1 MRKFFFIA
9 TVMGFSLL
17 ANTVNARSW
26 RINHDPEAKADFLS
40 INDAMKSADVAEG
53 DVFYLDPG
61 CRLSGQ
67 TITRQGM
74 TIYGTGNNFEEENPI
89 LRGTTT
95 ISAASVTLIGIRFNG
110 SISAGGSKG
119 TNLRLERCYITGNIN
134 DVNNGLVQNCYII
147 DSRLSCSNNSKIY
160 NNIIICDF
168 NYGNGSS
175 NSSDACPIECNSS
188 LIYNNTIVSSRDNMS
203 SVKYAIRGSNNTIK
217 NNIIINRSN
226 IVGSSGQTYFQYT
239 IKSTSISDGNNIVNN
254 VLSTD
259 EANKFADYPTNKFIG
274 NLPLTDIFV
283 CEGEDGEYYRLK
295 EGSPAIGAGATGNDC
310 GAYGGERPYVKW
322 CRPRHMPYIYDAKI
336 PAMPTDDKLNITL
349 KIKTQDE

>member
-1 MRKFFFIA
+1 MRKIFFIA

-67 TITRQGM
+67 KITRQGM
-74 TIYGTGNNFEEENPI
+74 TFYGTGNNFEEENPI
-89 LRGTTT
+89 LSGTTT
-95 ISAASVTLIGIRFNG
+95 ISAGSVTLIGIRFNG
-110 SISAGGSKG
+110 DISAGGSSC
-119 TNLRLERCYITGNIN
+119 TNHRIERCV
-134 DVNNGLVQNCYII
+134 VNGDIESVYNSLIQNCYIMGFLKI
-147 DSRLSCSNNSKIY
+147 YNNSKIY
-160 NNIIICDF
+160 NNIMELKSDKCTSGV
-168 NYGNGSS
+168 NCSS
-175 NSSDACPIECNSS
+175 SF
-188 LIYNNTIVSSRDNMS
+188 LYNNTIIYKDSYEYYPVS
-203 SVKYAIRGSNNTIK
+203 ANNSTIK
-217 NNIIINRSN
+217 NNIIINTSGRVESN
-226 IVGSSGQTYFQYT
+226 GTTYYQNTISG
-239 IKSTSISDGNNIVNN
+239 TSISSGNNIVNN

-283 CEGEDGEYYRLK
+283 CEGEEGEYYRLK

>member
-1 MRKFFFIA
+1 MRKIFFIA

-61 CRLSGQ
+61 CRLSDQ
-67 TITRQGM
+67 TITRKGV

-89 LRGTTT
+89 LSGTTT
-95 ISAASVTLIGIRFNG
+95 ISASSVTLIGIRFNG
-110 SISAGGSKG
+110 NIDCVDSRS
-119 TNLRLERCYITGNIN
+119 TNKRIERCVVNGYIVDAYNSLIQNCYITGRVSCYNNSKVYNNIMYWASSST
-134 DVNNGLVQNCYII
+134 NNSLNSYQSFICNNTII
-147 DSRLSCSNNSKIY
+147 RGGYEKHIISCSNS
-160 NNIIICDF
+160 
-168 NYGNGSS
+168 
-175 NSSDACPIECNSS
+175 
-188 LIYNNTIVSSRDNMS
+188 
-203 SVKYAIRGSNNTIK
+203 TIK
-217 NNIIINRSN
+217 NNIIINTNSN
-226 IVGSSGQTYFQYT
+226 VASNGTTYYQRT
-239 IKSTSISDGNNIVNN
+239 IDGTSISDGNNIVNN

-283 CEGEDGEYYRLK
+283 CEGEEGERFRLK

-336 PAMPTDDKLNITL
+336 PAMPSDDKLNITL

>member
-61 CRLSGQ
+61 CRLSDQ
-67 TITRQGM
+67 TITRKGV

-89 LRGTTT
+89 LSGTTR
-95 ISAASVTLIGIRFNG
+95 ISASSVTLIGIRFNG
-110 SISAGGSKG
+110 SISAGSSSC
-119 TNLRLERCYITGNIN
+119 TNNRIERCVVTGHIDGVYNSLI
-134 DVNNGLVQNCYII
+134 QNCYIS
-147 DSRLSCSNNSKIY
+147 DGLTCYDNSKIY
-160 NNIIICDF
+160 NNIIERY
-168 NYGNGSS
+168 NS
-175 NSSDACPIECNSS
+175 NTESG
-188 LIYNNTIVSSRDNMS
+188 
-203 SVKYAIRGSNNTIK
+203 YAISSKNSFICNNSVLFRTNNNSYWNDGAIYCRNSTIK
-217 NNIIINRSN
+217 NNIIINTNEHVASD
-226 IVGSSGQTYFQYT
+226 GTTYYQHT
-239 IKSTSISDGNNIVNN
+239 INGIPISCGNNIVNN

-259 EANKFADYPTNKFIG
+259 EANKYADYPTNKYIG

-283 CEGEDGEYYRLK
+283 CEGEEGERFRLK

>member
-53 DVFYLDPG
+53 DVFYLDLG

-67 TITRQGM
+67 TITRKGM
-74 TIYGTGNNFEEENPI
+74 TFYGTGNNFEEENPI
-89 LRGTTT
+89 LSGTTT

-110 SISAGGSKG
+110 SISAGGSEG
-119 TNLRLERCYITGNIN
+119 TNLRLERCVVTGHIQNVYNSLI
-134 DVNNGLVQNCYII
+134 QNCYIS
-147 DSRLSCSNNSKIY
+147 DGLSCNDKSKIY
-160 NNIIICDF
+160 NNIIEKYNSAGEYGYAIESINSFIC
-168 NYGNGSS
+168 N
-175 NSSDACPIECNSS
+175 NSV
-188 LIYNNTIVSSRDNMS
+188 LFRTNNTSHLTDA
-203 SVKYAIRGSNNTIK
+203 AIYCRNSTIK
-217 NNIIINRSN
+217 NNIIINTNEKVASD
-226 IVGSSGQTYFQYT
+226 GTTYYQHT
-239 IKSTSISDGNNIVNN
+239 INGISISNGNNIVNN

-283 CEGEDGEYYRLK
+283 CEGEEGERFRLK

>member
-61 CRLSGQ
+61 CRLSDQ
-67 TITRQGM
+67 TITRKGV

-89 LRGTTT
+89 LSGTTT
-95 ISAASVTLIGIRFNG
+95 ISASSVTLIGIRFNG
-110 SISAGGSKG
+110 NIYCNNYKY
-119 TNLRLERCYITGNIN
+119 TNNRIERCVVEGDIVKMYKSVIQNCYITGF
-134 DVNNGLVQNCYII
+134 VSCY
-147 DSRLSCSNNSKIY
+147 DNSKVY
-160 NNIIICDF
+160 NNIM
-168 NYGNGSS
+168 YGNYSTGTDYPLY
-175 NSSDACPIECNSS
+175 SSDSFIC
-188 LIYNNTIVSSRDNMS
+188 NNTIIRSRT
-203 SVKYAIRGSNNTIK
+203 ATLIRCVNSTIK
-217 NNIIINRSN
+217 NNIIINTN
-226 IVGSSGQTYFQYT
+226 EKVENNGATYYQHT
-239 IKSTSISDGNNIVNN
+239 INGTSISDGNNIVNN

-283 CEGEDGEYYRLK
+283 CEGEEGEYFRLK

-336 PAMPTDDKLNITL
+336 PAMPTNDKLNITL

>member
-1 MRKFFFIA
+1 MRKLFFIA

-61 CRLSGQ
+61 CRLSDQ
-67 TITRQGM
+67 TITRQGV

-89 LRGTTT
+89 LSGTTT
-95 ISAASVTLIGIRFNG
+95 ISASSVTLIGIRFNG
-110 SISAGGSKG
+110 SIFAGSSSC
-119 TNLRLERCYITGNIN
+119 TNLRIERCYITGSITK
-134 DVNNGLVQNCYII
+134 VNNGLVQNCYII
-147 DSRLSCSNNSKIY
+147 GSLSCSNNSKIY

-168 NYGNGSS
+168 QSNGSY
-175 NSSDACPIECNSS
+175 NCPIKCGGS
-188 LIYNNTIVSSRDNMS
+188 LIYNNTIVSSSDNYS
-203 SVKYAIRGSNNTIK
+203 GASYAIEGSNNTIK

-239 IKSTSISDGNNIVNN
+239 IKSTSISSGNNIVNN

-283 CEGEDGEYYRLK
+283 CEGEEGEYYRLK

-336 PAMPTDDKLNITL
+336 PAMPTNDKLNITL

>member
-61 CRLSGQ
+61 CRLSNQ

-74 TIYGTGNNFEEENPI
+74 TFYGTGNNFEEENPI
-89 LRGTTT
+89 LSSTTY
-95 ISAASVTLIGIRFNG
+95 INAASVTLIGIRFNG
-110 SISAGGSKG
+110 GISAGGSKG
-119 TNLRLERCYITGNIN
+119 TNLRIERCYIKGDIKYVDNS
-134 DVNNGLVQNCYII
+134 LVQNCYII
-147 DSRLSCSNNSKIY
+147 GDLSCSNNSKIY

-168 NYGNGSS
+168 YYGN
-175 NSSDACPIECNSS
+175 NANDCPIECNSS
-188 LIYNNTIVSSRDNMS
+188 LIYNNTIVSSSDNHS
-203 SVKYAIRGSNNTIK
+203 GAKYAIKGSNNTIK

-226 IVGSSGQTYFQYT
+226 IVGSSGQTNFQYT
-239 IKSTSISDGNNIVNN
+239 IYSTSISDGNNIVNN

-283 CEGEDGEYYRLK
+283 CEGEEGEYYRLK

>member
-67 TITRQGM
+67 KITRKGM
-74 TIYGTGNNFEEENPI
+74 TFYGTGNNFEEENPI
-89 LRGTTT
+89 LSGTTT

-110 SISAGGSKG
+110 GISTGGSSC
-119 TNLRLERCYITGNIN
+119 TNLRIERCV
-134 DVNNGLVQNCYII
+134 VNGDIDNVYNSLIQNCYIMGFLEI
-147 DSRLSCSNNSKIY
+147 NNNSKIY
-160 NNIIICDF
+160 NNIMELKSDK
-168 NYGNGSS
+168 YSS
-175 NSSDACPIECNSS
+175 GVRCSSSF
-188 LIYNNTIVSSRDNMS
+188 LYNNTIIYKDRYEYYPVS
-203 SVKYAIRGSNNTIK
+203 ANNSTIK
-217 NNIIINRSN
+217 NNIIININGRVESDGTTYYQLT
-226 IVGSSGQTYFQYT
+226 ISG
-239 IKSTSISDGNNIVNN
+239 TSISDGNNIVNN

-283 CEGEDGEYYRLK
+283 CEGEEGEYYRLK

-322 CRPRHMPYIYDAKI
+322 CRPRHMPYIYDAKN

>member
-40 INDAMKSADVAEG
+40 INAAMKSADVAEG
-53 DVFYLDPG
+53 DTFYLDPG

-67 TITRQGM
+67 KITRKGV

-89 LRGTTT
+89 LSGTTT
-95 ISAASVTLIGIRFNG
+95 ISAPSVTLIGIRFNG
-110 SISAGGSKG
+110 EISAGSS
-119 TNLRLERCYITGNIN
+119 TNSNHRIERCV
-134 DVNNGLVQNCYII
+134 VNGDIDNVYNSLIQNCYIMGFLRI
-147 DSRLSCSNNSKIY
+147 GGNSKIY
-160 NNIIICDF
+160 NNIMELKSDKYCA
-168 NYGNGSS
+168 GVTCSS
-175 NSSDACPIECNSS
+175 SF
-188 LIYNNTIVSSRDNMS
+188 LYNNTIIYKDSYEYHPVS
-203 SVKYAIRGSNNTIK
+203 ASNSTIK
-217 NNIIINRSN
+217 NNIIINTSGRVESDGTTYYQHTIN
-226 IVGSSGQTYFQYT
+226 GTSKSS
-239 IKSTSISDGNNIVNN
+239 GNNIVNN

-259 EANKFADYPTNKFIG
+259 EANKYADYPTNKYIG

-283 CEGEDGEYYRLK
+283 CEGEEGEYYRLK

>member
-1 MRKFFFIA
+1 MRKIFFIA

-61 CRLSGQ
+61 CRLSDQ
-67 TITRQGM
+67 TITRKGV

-89 LRGTTT
+89 LSGTTK
-95 ISAASVTLIGIRFNG
+95 ISASSVTLIGIRFNG
-110 SISAGGSKG
+110 DISTDKDY
-119 TNLRLERCYITGNIN
+119 TNLRIERCYIEGGIKTVYNSLI
-134 DVNNGLVQNCYII
+134 QNCYIV
-147 DSRLSCSNNSKIY
+147 CHKSNSINFGYMCKVY
-160 NNIIICDF
+160 NNIMYIT
-168 NYGNGSS
+168 NGS
-175 NSSDACPIECNSS
+175 NGYA
-188 LIYNNTIVSSRDNMS
+188 LIGVICSGAFLYNNTILYNGNKGDYVVRADE
-203 SVKYAIRGSNNTIK
+203 NNTIK
-217 NNIIINRSN
+217 NNIIINTTSK
-226 IVGSSGQTYFQYT
+226 VASDGTTYYQHT
-239 IKSTSISDGNNIVNN
+239 IDGTSISDGNNIVNN

-259 EANKFADYPTNKFIG
+259 EANKFADYPTNKYIG

-283 CEGEDGEYYRLK
+283 CEGEEGERFRLK

>member
-53 DVFYLDPG
+53 DVFYLDQG
-61 CRLSGQ
+61 CRLSDQ
-67 TITRQGM
+67 TITRNGM
-74 TIYGTGNNFEEENPI
+74 TFYGTGNNFEEENPI
-89 LRGTTT
+89 LSGTTK
-95 ISAASVTLIGIRFNG
+95 ISASSVTLIGIRFNG
-110 SISAGGSKG
+110 DISAGNRSC
-119 TNLRLERCYITGNIN
+119 TNNRIERCVVTGHIGGVYNSLI
-134 DVNNGLVQNCYII
+134 QNCYIS
-147 DSRLSCSNNSKIY
+147 DGLECYDNSKIY
-160 NNIIICDF
+160 NNIIER
-168 NYGNGSS
+168 Y
-175 NSSDACPIECNSS
+175 NSTNIR
-188 LIYNNTIVSSRDNMS
+188 L
-203 SVKYAIRGSNNTIK
+203 YAIDSENSFICNNSVLFRSNHSSYLTTEAIYCRNSTIK
-217 NNIIINRSN
+217 NNIIINTNEKVASN
-226 IVGSSGQTYFQYT
+226 GTTYYQYT
-239 IKSTSISDGNNIVNN
+239 INGTSISNGNNIVNN

-259 EANKFADYPTNKFIG
+259 EANKYADYPTNKYIG

-283 CEGEDGEYYRLK
+283 CEGEEGERFRLK

>member
-67 TITRQGM
+67 TITRQGV

-89 LRGTTT
+89 LSGTTT

-110 SISAGGSKG
+110 SISAGGSKC
-119 TNLRLERCYITGNIN
+119 TNLRLERCYIKGEIYSAYNSLI
-134 DVNNGLVQNCYII
+134 QNCFFITDGAISLY
-147 DSRLSCSNNSKIY
+147 DNTKFY
-160 NNIIICDF
+160 NNIV
-168 NYGNGSS
+168 NYYYNDVSS
-175 NSSDACPIECNSS
+175 GDHAIKSENS
-188 LIYNNTIVSSRDNMS
+188 LISNNTIIYCNKKTVTKN
-203 SVKYAIRGSNNTIK
+203 AINCSNSTIK
-217 NNIIINRSN
+217 NNIIINTN
-226 IVGSSGQTYFQYT
+226 DKVANDGTTYYQHT
-239 IKSTSISDGNNIVNN
+239 IYGASISSGNNIVNN

-259 EANKFADYPTNKFIG
+259 EANKYADYPTNKYIG

>member
-1 MRKFFFIA
+1 MRKLFFIA

-61 CRLSGQ
+61 CRLSDQ
-67 TITRQGM
+67 TITRKGV

-89 LRGTTT
+89 LSGTTR
-95 ISAASVTLIGIRFNG
+95 ISASSVTLIGIRFNG
-110 SISAGGSKG
+110 NIDCGDSRS
-119 TNLRLERCYITGNIN
+119 TNNRIERCVVTGHIESVYNSLIQNCYITGR
-134 DVNNGLVQNCYII
+134 VSCY
-147 DSRLSCSNNSKIY
+147 NNSKVY
-160 NNIIICDF
+160 NNIM
-168 NYGNGSS
+168 YWASSSTS
-175 NSSDACPIECNSS
+175 NSSYSYQSFIC
-188 LIYNNTIVSSRDNMS
+188 NNTIIRSRTATLIECVNS
-203 SVKYAIRGSNNTIK
+203 TIK
-217 NNIIINRSN
+217 NNIIINTNGNVASN
-226 IVGSSGQTYFQYT
+226 GTTYYQNT
-239 IKSTSISDGNNIVNN
+239 INGTSISDGNNIVNN

-274 NLPLTDIFV
+274 NLPLTDIFI
-283 CEGEDGEYYRLK
+283 CEGEEGERFRLK

>member
-1 MRKFFFIA
+1 MRKIFFIA

-17 ANTVNARSW
+17 TNTVNARSW

-61 CRLSGQ
+61 CRLSDQ
-67 TITRQGM
+67 KITRQGM
-74 TIYGTGNNFEEENPI
+74 TFYGTGNNFEEENPI
-89 LRGTTT
+89 LSGTTS

-110 SISAGGSKG
+110 SISCGGSSK
-119 TNLRLERCYITGNIN
+119 TNHRIERCYI
-134 DVNNGLVQNCYII
+134 NGRIHSVYNSLIQNCYIS
-147 DSRLSCSNNSKIY
+147 DGLECNDNSKIY
-160 NNIIICDF
+160 NNIIER
-168 NYGNGSS
+168 YNGSTES
-175 NSSDACPIECNSS
+175 GYAIESENSFICNNSVLFRTNNSSHLTTAAIYCRNS
-188 LIYNNTIVSSRDNMS
+188 
-203 SVKYAIRGSNNTIK
+203 TIK
-217 NNIIINRSN
+217 NNIIINTNEKVASD
-226 IVGSSGQTYFQYT
+226 GTTYYQYT
-239 IKSTSISDGNNIVNN
+239 INGTSISNGNNIVNN

-274 NLPLTDIFV
+274 NLPVTDIFV
-283 CEGEDGEYYRLK
+283 CEGEEGERFRLK

>member
-67 TITRQGM
+67 TITRQGV

-89 LRGTTT
+89 LSGTTS
-95 ISAASVTLIGIRFNG
+95 ISATSVTLIGIRFNG
-110 SISAGGSKG
+110 GISTGGKY
-119 TNLRLERCYITGNIN
+119 TNLRIERCYIEGGINSVYNSLIQNCFIINGTVRLCDNTKFYNNIVYYYYN
-134 DVNNGLVQNCYII
+134 DVNSGDHVIRTEN
-147 DSRLSCSNNSKIY
+147 
-160 NNIIICDF
+160 
-168 NYGNGSS
+168 
-175 NSSDACPIECNSS
+175 S
-188 LIYNNTIVSSRDNMS
+188 LISNNTIIYCNKKTVTKN
-203 SVKYAIRGSNNTIK
+203 AIYCSNSTIK
-217 NNIIINRSN
+217 NNIIINTN
-226 IVGSSGQTYFQYT
+226 DKVANDGTTYYQHT
-239 IKSTSISDGNNIVNN
+239 IYGASISSGNNIVNN

-259 EANKFADYPTNKFIG
+259 EANKYADYPTNKYIG

-283 CEGEDGEYYRLK
+283 CEGEEGEYYRLK

>member
-1 MRKFFFIA
+1 MRKIFFIA

-61 CRLSGQ
+61 CRLSDQ
-67 TITRQGM
+67 KITRKGV

-89 LRGTTT
+89 LSGETK

-110 SISAGGSKG
+110 DISAGGSSC
-119 TNLRLERCYITGNIN
+119 TNHRIERCVVKGDIN
-134 DVNNGLVQNCYII
+134 SVYNSLIQNCYIMGF
-147 DSRLSCSNNSKIY
+147 LSIYNNSKIY
-160 NNIIICDF
+160 NNIMELESD
-168 NYGNGSS
+168 YNGSGVRC
-175 NSSDACPIECNSS
+175 SSSF
-188 LIYNNTIVSSRDNMS
+188 LYNNTIIYKDRYDCSPVS
-203 SVKYAIRGSNNTIK
+203 ANNSTIK
-217 NNIIINRSN
+217 NNIIININGRVESD
-226 IVGSSGQTYFQYT
+226 GTTYYQRT
-239 IKSTSISDGNNIVNN
+239 IDGTSISDGNNIVNN

-283 CEGEDGEYYRLK
+283 CEGEEGEYYRLK

>member
-61 CRLSGQ
+61 CRLSEQ
-67 TITRQGM
+67 TITRKGI

-89 LRGTTT
+89 LSGKTK
-95 ISAASVTLIGIRFNG
+95 ISASSVTLIGIRFNG
-110 SISAGGSKG
+110 DISAGGSSC
-119 TNLRLERCYITGNIN
+119 TNNRIERCVVTGRISNVYNSLI
-134 DVNNGLVQNCYII
+134 QNCYIS
-147 DSRLSCSNNSKIY
+147 DGLECHDNSKIY
-160 NNIIICDF
+160 NNII
-168 NYGNGSS
+168 
-175 NSSDACPIECNSS
+175 ER
-188 LIYNNTIVSSRDNMS
+188 YNNT
-203 SVKYAIRGSNNTIK
+203 SVRCYAIESQNSFICNNSVLFRSSHSNNLTDEAIYCRNSTIK
-217 NNIIINRSN
+217 NNIIINTNEKVASN
-226 IVGSSGQTYFQYT
+226 GTTYYQHT
-239 IKSTSISDGNNIVNN
+239 INGISISNGNNIVNN

-259 EANKFADYPTNKFIG
+259 EAQKFADYPTNKFIG

-283 CEGEDGEYYRLK
+283 CEGEEGERFRLK

>member
-9 TVMGFSLL
+9 TVMGFTLL

-61 CRLSGQ
+61 CRLSDQ
-67 TITRQGM
+67 KITRKGM
-74 TIYGTGNNFEEENPI
+74 TFYGTGNNFEEENPI
-89 LRGTTT
+89 LSGATN

-110 SISAGGSKG
+110 SISCGGLSN
-119 TNLRLERCYITGNIN
+119 TNHRIERCYI
-134 DVNNGLVQNCYII
+134 NGCIYSVYNSLIQNCYIV
-147 DSRLSCSNNSKIY
+147 CHNSQIEFEDMCKVY
-160 NNIIICDF
+160 NNIIYTTKASYSWGVVCRGTF
-168 NYGNGSS
+168 L
-175 NSSDACPIECNSS
+175 C
-188 LIYNNTIVSSRDNMS
+188 NNTILYNGDNNDYAVRA
-203 SVKYAIRGSNNTIK
+203 VKNNTIK
-217 NNIIINRSN
+217 NNIIINTNGKVASD
-226 IVGSSGQTYFQYT
+226 GTTYYQRT
-239 IKSTSISDGNNIVNN
+239 IDGTSISDGNNIVNN

-283 CEGEDGEYYRLK
+283 CEGEEGEYYRLK

>member
-1 MRKFFFIA
+1 MRKIFFIA

-61 CRLSGQ
+61 CRLYGQ

-74 TIYGTGNNFEEENPI
+74 TFYGTGNNFEEENPI
-89 LRGTTT
+89 LSGTTT
-95 ISAASVTLIGIRFNG
+95 ISATSVTLIGIRFNG
-110 SISAGGSKG
+110 NISTGDKY
-119 TNLRLERCYITGNIN
+119 TNLRIERCYIEGAIQTLYNSLI
-134 DVNNGLVQNCYII
+134 QNCYIVCHKSQLI
-147 DSRLSCSNNSKIY
+147 FRDMCKVY
-160 NNIIICDF
+160 NNIIYTTYAS
-168 NYGNGSS
+168 YGWGVDCSG
-175 NSSDACPIECNSS
+175 AFLC
-188 LIYNNTIVSSRDNMS
+188 NNTILYNGDNND
-203 SVKYAIRGSNNTIK
+203 YAVRASKNNTIK
-217 NNIIINRSN
+217 NNIIINTNGKVASD
-226 IVGSSGQTYFQYT
+226 GTTYYQRT
-239 IKSTSISDGNNIVNN
+239 IKGTSISDGNNIVNN

-283 CEGEDGEYYRLK
+283 CEGEEGEYYRLK

>member
-1 MRKFFFIA
+1 MSKFFFIA

-61 CRLSGQ
+61 CRLSDQ
-67 TITRQGM
+67 TITRKGV

-89 LRGTTT
+89 LIGTTH
-95 ISAASVTLIGIRFNG
+95 ISASSVTLIGIRFNG
-110 SISAGGSKG
+110 GISAGGSSC
-119 TNLRLERCYITGNIN
+119 TNNRIERCYIEGGIKNVYNSLI
-134 DVNNGLVQNCYII
+134 QNCFII
-147 DSRLSCSNNSKIY
+147 NGTVNLNDNTKFY
-160 NNIIICDF
+160 NNIVYYYYNDV
-168 NYGNGSS
+168 SS
-175 NSSDACPIECNSS
+175 GDHVIRTENS
-188 LIYNNTIVSSRDNMS
+188 LISNNTIIYCNKKTVTKN
-203 SVKYAIRGSNNTIK
+203 AIYCSNSTIK
-217 NNIIINRSN
+217 NNIIINTN
-226 IVGSSGQTYFQYT
+226 DKVANDGTTYYQHT
-239 IKSTSISDGNNIVNN
+239 IYGASISSGNNIVNN

-259 EANKFADYPTNKFIG
+259 EANKYADYPTNKYIG

-283 CEGEDGEYYRLK
+283 CEGEEGEYYRLK

>member
-61 CRLSGQ
+61 CRLSDQ
-67 TITRQGM
+67 KITRKGV

-89 LRGTTT
+89 LSGTTT
-95 ISAASVTLIGIRFNG
+95 ISASSVPLIGIRFNG
-110 SISAGGSKG
+110 SIQSYSDYI
-119 TNLRLERCYITGNIN
+119 NNRVERCVIIGHISQLYNSLI
-134 DVNNGLVQNCYII
+134 QNCYIQGYLV
-147 DSRLSCSNNSKIY
+147 RCSNNSKIY
-160 NNIIICDF
+160 NNIIYFQSGANYESISCTGSFIC
-168 NYGNGSS
+168 
-175 NSSDACPIECNSS
+175 
-188 LIYNNTIVSSRDNMS
+188 NNTI
-203 SVKYAIRGSNNTIK
+203 IRGGYEKHIISCSNSTIK
-217 NNIIINRSN
+217 NNIIINTNSN
-226 IVGSSGQTYFQYT
+226 VASNGTTYYQNTISG
-239 IKSTSISDGNNIVNN
+239 TSISSGNNIVNN

-274 NLPLTDIFV
+274 NLPQTDIFV
-283 CEGEDGEYYRLK
+283 CEGEEGEYYRLK

>member
-61 CRLSGQ
+61 CRLSDQ
-67 TITRQGM
+67 TITRKGV

-89 LRGTTT
+89 LSGETK
-95 ISAASVTLIGIRFNG
+95 ISASSVTLIGIRFNG
-110 SISAGGSKG
+110 SIVAGSSSC
-119 TNLRLERCYITGNIN
+119 TNNRIERCV
-134 DVNNGLVQNCYII
+134 VNGHIESVYNSLIQNCYIS
-147 DSRLSCSNNSKIY
+147 DGLECYDNSKIY
-160 NNIIICDF
+160 NNII
-168 NYGNGSS
+168 
-175 NSSDACPIECNSS
+175 ER
-188 LIYNNTIVSSRDNMS
+188 YNNTNVRR
-203 SVKYAIRGSNNTIK
+203 YAISSKNSFICNNSVLFRSSHSSNLTDAAIYCRNSTIK
-217 NNIIINRSN
+217 NNIIINTNEKVASD
-226 IVGSSGQTYFQYT
+226 GTTYYQHT
-239 IKSTSISDGNNIVNN
+239 INGASISSGNNIVNN

-259 EANKFADYPTNKFIG
+259 EANKYADYPTNKYIG

-283 CEGEDGEYYRLK
+283 CEGEEGERFRLK

>member
-1 MRKFFFIA
+1 MRKIFFIA

-61 CRLSGQ
+61 CRLSNQ

-74 TIYGTGNNFEEENPI
+74 TFYGTGNNFEEENPI
-89 LRGTTT
+89 LSGTTT
-95 ISAASVTLIGIRFNG
+95 ISASSVTLIGIRFNG
-110 SISAGGSKG
+110 NIDCVDSRS
-119 TNLRLERCYITGNIN
+119 TNKRIERCVVNGYIEDACNSLIQNCYITGR
-134 DVNNGLVQNCYII
+134 VSCY
-147 DSRLSCSNNSKIY
+147 NNSKVY
-160 NNIIICDF
+160 NNIMYWASSSTNNSLYSSQSFIC
-168 NYGNGSS
+168 
-175 NSSDACPIECNSS
+175 
-188 LIYNNTIVSSRDNMS
+188 NNTIIRSRTATLIECVNS
-203 SVKYAIRGSNNTIK
+203 TIK
-217 NNIIINRSN
+217 NNIIINTNGNVASDGTTYYQRT
-226 IVGSSGQTYFQYT
+226 ISG
-239 IKSTSISDGNNIVNN
+239 TSISDGNNIVNN

-283 CEGEDGEYYRLK
+283 CEGEEGEYYRLK

>member
-61 CRLSGQ
+61 CRLSDQ
-67 TITRQGM
+67 KITRQGM
-74 TIYGTGNNFEEENPI
+74 TFYGTGNNFEEENPI
-89 LRGTTT
+89 LSGSTY
-95 ISAASVTLIGIRFNG
+95 IYAASVTLIGIRFNG
-110 SISAGGSKG
+110 NIYADDKKA
-119 TNLRLERCYITGNIN
+119 TNLRIERCVVTGHIESVYNSLI
-134 DVNNGLVQNCYII
+134 QNCYIS
-147 DSRLSCSNNSKIY
+147 DGLSCYDNSKIY
-160 NNIIICDF
+160 NNIIEK
-168 NYGNGSS
+168 Y
-175 NSSDACPIECNSS
+175 NSSSEYGYAIKSEKSFICNNSV
-188 LIYNNTIVSSRDNMS
+188 LFRTNNTSHLTDA
-203 SVKYAIRGSNNTIK
+203 AIYCRNSTIK
-217 NNIIINRSN
+217 NNIIINTNEKVASD
-226 IVGSSGQTYFQYT
+226 GTTYYQHT
-239 IKSTSISDGNNIVNN
+239 INGASISSGNNIVNN

-259 EANKFADYPTNKFIG
+259 EANKYADYPTNKYIG

-283 CEGEDGEYYRLK
+283 CEGEEGERFRLK